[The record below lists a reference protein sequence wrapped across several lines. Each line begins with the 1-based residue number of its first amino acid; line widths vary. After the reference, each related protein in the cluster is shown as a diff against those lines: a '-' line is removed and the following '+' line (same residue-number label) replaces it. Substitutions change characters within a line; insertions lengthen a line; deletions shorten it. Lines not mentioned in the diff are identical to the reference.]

1 MSRPAP
7 FLRNALIAAI
17 LAAMLAACGRGDD
30 RAVEVAVIGDPSA
43 PFATGARLPVAA
55 QLVRAAS
62 AEGLVGFDE
71 QGRVIPA
78 LADRWIVTDDGLSYI
93 FRLRDGTWPGGGAI
107 TGESGRAALVQAIRA
122 LNGTALGS
130 DLAVISEVRTM
141 AGRVIELRLRQ
152 QVPDLLQLLAQ
163 PELGLTMRGNGAGP
177 MSLSR
182 DKRTAILTP
191 IPPQDLGLP
200 QPENWESRR
209 RKLNLVAL
217 TAAAAITRFNAGEV
231 DVVLGGRF
239 ADFPRLDAASVSR
252 GAIRLDPVTGLF
264 GLAVTRTDGFLGAPE
279 NREALAMALDR
290 EALAG
295 ALNVGGWTATTRVV
309 APGSAD
315 DNGTVAERWPGQS
328 LADRRRTAA
337 ARVAGWQD
345 ASGKPPALRIALPTG
360 PGGDIL
366 LRQLVRD
373 FGAIG
378 LGVRRVGETADA
390 DLRLVDTTARY
401 ARVGWFLNQ
410 LSCANARGPCSANA
424 DRLAA
429 DALSEPDPIKRAE
442 LYAQA
447 EAQLTIANSFIP
459 FGVPV
464 RWSLV
469 SGATTGF
476 APNRWNIHPLMPLAM
491 HPK

>member
-1 MSRPAP
+1 MFRPVS
-7 FLRNALIAAI
+7 FLRNAL
-17 LAAMLAACGRGDD
+17 LAALLAPALAGCGRGDD

-43 PFATGARLPVAA
+43 PFATGPRLPLAA

-78 LADRWIVTDDGLSYI
+78 IADRWIVTDDGLSYI
-93 FRLRDGTWPGGGAI
+93 FRLRDGTWPEGDAI
-107 TGESGRAALVQAIRA
+107 TGETGRAALIRA
-122 LNGTALGS
+122 IGALRGTALGS
-130 DLAVISEVRTM
+130 DLAVIREVRAM
-141 AGRVIELRLRQ
+141 AGRVIEIRLHQ
-152 QVPDLLQLLAQ
+152 QAPDLLQLLAQ

-177 MSLSR
+177 MRLTR

-191 IPPQDLGLP
+191 IPPEDLGLP
-200 QPENWESRR
+200 QPENWEARR
-209 RKLNLVAL
+209 RKLNLLAL
-217 TAAAAITRFNAGEV
+217 PAADAITRFNAGEAA
-231 DVVLGGRF
+231 VVLGGRF
-239 ADFPRLDAASVSR
+239 ADFPRLDAAGVPR

-279 NREALAMALDR
+279 NREALAMAIDR
-290 EALAG
+290 EGLAA

-315 DNGTVAERWPGQS
+315 DNGTVAERWQGQT
-328 LADRRRTAA
+328 LAERRTIATARLAA
-337 ARVAGWQD
+337 WQKANGKLPVLRVAL
-345 ASGKPPALRIALPTG
+345 PAG
-360 PGGDIL
+360 PGGDVL
-366 LRQLVRD
+366 LRQLSKD
-373 FGAIG
+373 FEAIG
-378 LGVRRVGETADA
+378 LTVRKVGEAADA
-390 DLRLVDTTARY
+390 DLRLVDTVARY

-410 LSCANARGPCSANA
+410 LSCGNARGPCSPGA
-424 DRLAA
+424 DRLAET
-429 DALSEPDPIKRAE
+429 ALAEPDPVKRAD

-469 SGATTGF
+469 SGTVSGF

-491 HPK
+491 RPK